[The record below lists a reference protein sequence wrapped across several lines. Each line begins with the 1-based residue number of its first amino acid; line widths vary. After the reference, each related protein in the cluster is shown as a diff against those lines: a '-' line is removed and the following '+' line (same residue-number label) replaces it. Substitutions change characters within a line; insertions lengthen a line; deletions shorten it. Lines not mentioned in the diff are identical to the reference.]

1 MFYEMFVWLKSDLT
15 PDQVKKE
22 LKDVEGLLE
31 DCKKFQVDNLG
42 RKKLAYKIKGLEDGV
57 QLNIEVDCKPESILG
72 LSTYLNRSDSVLRYM
87 VTKLGA
93 SK

>member
-1 MFYEMFVWLKSDLT
+1 MLYEMFVWLKSDLT
-15 PDQVKKE
+15 SDQVKKE
-22 LKDVEGLLE
+22 LKDVESLLK

-42 RKKLAYKIKGLEDGV
+42 RKKLAYKIKGLEEGV
-57 QLNIEVDCKPESILG
+57 QFNIEVDCKPESVLD
-72 LSTYLNRSDSVLRYM
+72 LSTHLNRSAPVLRYM